1 MGFSFAGANK
11 AINDIRAQ
19 AKANKAAKDELISKR
34 ENTLLQ
40 LGLANKQT
48 RSAADDKALRDAAVN
63 TKRLETRIKELDLE
77 NNPELAEYYETLLS
91 DPLAAN
97 DVMNFIKT
105 QETEYERVV
114 DLNYLPSLMKIIPNE
129 QVPLQDRIDY
139 VSMILNADL
148 SDKKEFFILADQIKN
163 MTTGTRGRTVFTD
176 IVPGSEVDISKAF
189 KTDVDQQKLLGTYL
203 KVLGNNYLDQ
213 TQGDATNQQTVE
225 TKKFLDDLS
234 ATGPAADN
242 LRENAIVG
250 LFNYYMTPKKLYD
263 LTNDPD
269 NPKFR
274 GFYNSPYV
282 KAMVDMYDYPVIDE
296 SEDLVKEMTDIL
308 RSGNAT
314 PKEILDFNLMFGPNA
329 HKDYINDREN

>member
-19 AKANKAAKDELISKR
+19 AKADKAAKDELISKR

-63 TKRLETRIKELDLE
+63 TRRLQTRIEELDLE

-91 DPLAAN
+91 DPMAAS
-97 DVMNFIKT
+97 DVMNFIKK

-189 KTDVDQQKLLGTYL
+189 KTDIDQQKLLGTYL

-314 PKEILDFNLMFGPNA
+314 PQEILDFNLMFGPNA

>member
-176 IVPGSEVDISKAF
+176 TVPGSEIDISKAF

-213 TQGDATNQQTVE
+213 TQGNTTDQKSID
-225 TKKFLDDLS
+225 TKKFLDDLV

-250 LFNYYMTPKKLYD
+250 LFNYYMTPKALYD
-263 LTNDPD
+263 LTNSSD

-282 KAMVDMYDYPVIDE
+282 TAMVDMYDYPVIDE
-296 SEDLVKEMTDIL
+296 SNDIIKQMTDKL

-314 PKEILDFNLMFGPNA
+314 PQEILDFNLTFGRNA
-329 HKDYINDREN
+329 HEAYINDRDN

>member
-19 AKANKAAKDELISKR
+19 AKADKAAKDELISKR

>member
-1 MGFSFAGANK
+1 MGFSFAGANT
-11 AINDIRAQ
+11 AINRIREEARADKQ
-19 AKANKAAKDELISKR
+19 AEQELISKR

-40 LGLANKQT
+40 LGLENKKTQ
-48 RSAADDKALRDAAVN
+48 SAADDKALRDAAIN
-63 TKRLETRIKELDLE
+63 TRRLQTRIEELDLE
-77 NNPELAEYYETLLS
+77 NNPELAQYYETLLS
-91 DPLAAN
+91 DPLAAS
-97 DVMNFIKT
+97 DVMKFIKT

-129 QVPLQDRIDY
+129 NVPLQDRMDY

-148 SDKKEFFILADQIKN
+148 SNKKEFFTLADQIKN

-213 TQGDATNQQTVE
+213 TQGDATNQQTVK
-225 TKKFLDDLS
+225 TKKFLGDLS

-282 KAMVDMYDYPVIDE
+282 TAMVDMYDYPVIDE
-296 SEDLVKEMTDIL
+296 SNDIIKQMTDRL

-314 PKEILDFNLMFGPNA
+314 PQEILDFNLTFGKNA
-329 HKDYINDREN
+329 HEAYINDRDN

>member
-1 MGFSFAGANK
+1 MGFSFAGANT
-11 AINDIRAQ
+11 AINRIREEAR
-19 AKANKAAKDELISKR
+19 ADKKAEQELISKR

-40 LGLANKQT
+40 LGLTKKQT
-48 RSAADDKALRDAAVN
+48 QSAADDKALRDAAVN
-63 TKRLETRIKELDLE
+63 TRRLQTRIEELDLE
-77 NNPELAEYYETLLS
+77 NNPELAQYYETLLS
-91 DPLAAN
+91 DPLAAS
-97 DVMNFIKT
+97 DVMSFIKK

-114 DLNYLPSLMKIIPNE
+114 DLNYLPSLIKIIPNE
-129 QVPLQDRIDY
+129 NVPLQDRMDY

-148 SDKKEFFILADQIKN
+148 SNKKEFFTLAQQIN
-163 MTTGTRGRTVFTD
+163 DMVSGTPGRKVYTD
-176 IVPGSEVDISKAF
+176 IIPGSEVDISKAF

-203 KVLGNNYLDQ
+203 KVLGNNYLNQ
-213 TQGDATNQQTVE
+213 TQGDTTDQKSID
-225 TKKFLDDLS
+225 TKKFLDDLV

-250 LFNYYMTPKKLYD
+250 LFNYYMTPKALYD

-308 RSGNAT
+308 RSGKAT

-329 HKDYINDREN
+329 HKDYIP